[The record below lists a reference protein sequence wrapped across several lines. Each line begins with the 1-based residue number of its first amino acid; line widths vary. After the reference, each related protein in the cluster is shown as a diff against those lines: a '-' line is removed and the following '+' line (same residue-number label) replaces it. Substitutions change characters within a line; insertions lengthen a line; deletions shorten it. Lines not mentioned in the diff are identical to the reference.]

1 MSSYLRPPWT
11 AAHQASLSFT
21 MSQSLLKVV
30 SIESVMPSNHLI
42 LCHPF
47 SCFQSY
53 PTSGSFPV
61 GQLFESG
68 GQSIGASAS
77 ASVLLMNIQGWFP
90 LGLIGLISLQPMGLS
105 RIFSSTI
112 IWKHQFFGTQPSLW
126 SNSPYLTTGKTI
138 DLTKQTLVG
147 KVMSLCF
154 NTPSKFVIVFPPRS
168 KHLYYPQCFWSLRK

>member
-1 MSSYLRPPWT
+1 MYNNLLFCCQVMSSCLRPPWT

-21 MSQSLLKVV
+21 ISQSLLKVISV
-30 SIESVMPSNHLI
+30 ESVMPSNHLI

-47 SCFQSY
+47 SCFQAF

-61 GQLFESG
+61 GQLFKSG

-90 LGLIGLISLQPMGLS
+90 LGLIGLISLQPVGLS

-112 IWKHQFFGTQPSLW
+112 IWKHQFLGTQPSLW
-126 SNSPYLTTGKTI
+126 SIHDYWKNHRSINGPWLVKCLCVLIHYL
-138 DLTKQTLVG
+138 
-147 KVMSLCF
+147 SL
-154 NTPSKFVIVFPPRS
+154 S
-168 KHLYYPQCFWSLRK
+168 